1 MSKDYYEILGIAKNA
16 SKEDIKRAYR
26 KLAHQHHPDKKG
38 GDEKKF
44 KEINEAYQ
52 VLGDDTKR
60 SQYDQYG
67 RTFNS
72 QGPGRQEWDF
82 GGFFAQGGPASGWE
96 GMDFGDIF
104 EDLFTGFGG
113 GGQKRRARRGSD
125 IAINMEVPF
134 AESVFGGKR
143 SVIIEK
149 RSACEN
155 CGGSGANP
163 PAGGGSG
170 LKKCGTCQGTGTIRE
185 TRRSIF
191 GSFSSLAECS
201 VCGGKGEIP
210 EKACDACRGVGILRK
225 QETIHI
231 EIPAGIRD
239 GEAIKLTGL
248 GEAMSGGSSGDL
260 YVKIKVHPHPVFQRE
275 GHDLLMELHISIS
288 KMLLGGEE
296 NIETLDGKVE
306 IKIPELSKSGD
317 FLRLRGKGVPSGRGH
332 SRGDLLVR
340 LLHKLP
346 KKLSPSAKKL
356 LFDLEREGL

>member
-1 MSKDYYEILGIAKNA
+1 MSKDNYEILGVGKNA

-52 VLGDDTKR
+52 ILGDDTKR
-60 SQYDQYG
+60 SQYDQFG
-67 RTFNS
+67 RTFSS
-72 QGPGRQEWDF
+72 QGGHGQQGWRGDF
-82 GGFFAQGGPASGWE
+82 SDFAQGFE
-96 GMDFGDIF
+96 GMSF
-104 EDLFTGFGG
+104 EDLFACFGG
-113 GGQKRRARRGSD
+113 GGQRKRARRGSD
-125 IAINMEVPF
+125 IAINLEVPF

-149 RSACEN
+149 RSACIE
-155 CGGSGANP
+155 CGGSGVEK
-163 PAGGGSG
+163 SS
-170 LKKCGTCQGTGTIRE
+170 LMKKCGTCQGTGTVRE

-201 VCGGKGEIP
+201 ICKGRGEIP
-210 EKACDACRGVGILRK
+210 EKACHNCKGAGILRK

-231 EIPAGIRD
+231 DIPAGIRD
-239 GEAIKLTGL
+239 GEAIKLTGM
-248 GEAMSGGSSGDL
+248 GEAVQGGISGDL
-260 YVKIKVHPHPVFQRE
+260 YVKIKVHPHPVFRRE
-275 GHDLLMELHISIS
+275 GQDLLMELHLPLS
-288 KMLLGGEE
+288 KMLLGGDET
-296 NIETLDGKVE
+296 IETLDGKVE

-340 LLHKLP
+340 LLPKLP
-346 KKLSPSAKKL
+346 KKLFSQAKKL
-356 LFDLEREGL
+356 LADLEKEGL

>member
-1 MSKDYYEILGIAKNA
+1 MSKDYYEILGVSKNA
-16 SKEDIKRAYR
+16 LREEIKRAYR
-26 KLAHQHHPDKKG
+26 KLAHQHHPDKRG

-52 VLGDDTKR
+52 ILGDDTKR
-60 SQYDQYG
+60 SQYDQFG
-67 RTFNS
+67 RTFSS
-72 QGPGRQEWDF
+72 QGGPGQQGWSGDF
-82 GGFFAQGGPASGWE
+82 SDFAQGFE
-96 GMDFGDIF
+96 GMGFGDIF
-104 EDLFTGFGG
+104 EDLFAGFGG
-113 GGQKRRARRGSD
+113 GGHKRRARRGSD
-125 IAINMEVPF
+125 IAINLEVPF

-155 CGGSGANP
+155 CGGSGAEKN
-163 PAGGGSG
+163 SSI
-170 LKKCGTCQGTGTIRE
+170 KKCGTCQGTGTVRE
-185 TRRSIF
+185 TRRSIY

-201 VCGGKGEIP
+201 ICNGRGEAP
-210 EKACDACRGVGILRK
+210 EKACHMCRGVGITRK

-231 EIPAGIRD
+231 EIPSGIRD

-296 NIETLDGKVE
+296 TIETLDGKVE

-340 LLHKLP
+340 LLPKLP
-346 KKLSPSAKKL
+346 KKLSTSAKKL
-356 LFDLEREGL
+356 LSDLEREGL

>member
-1 MSKDYYEILGIAKNA
+1 MSKDYYEILGVGKNA

-52 VLGDDTKR
+52 ILGDDTKR
-60 SQYDQYG
+60 SQYDQFG
-67 RTFNS
+67 RTFSS
-72 QGPGRQEWDF
+72 QGGHGQQGWSGDF
-82 GGFFAQGGPASGWE
+82 SDFAQGFE
-96 GMDFGDIF
+96 GMSFGDIF
-104 EDLFTGFGG
+104 EDLFAGFGG
-113 GGQKRRARRGSD
+113 GGQRKRARRGSD
-125 IAINMEVPF
+125 IAINLEVPF

-149 RSACEN
+149 RSACIE
-155 CGGSGANP
+155 CGGSGVEK
-163 PAGGGSG
+163 SS
-170 LKKCGTCQGTGTIRE
+170 LMKKCGTCQGTGTVRE

-201 VCGGKGEIP
+201 ICKGRGEIP
-210 EKACDACRGVGILRK
+210 EKACHNCKGAGILRK

-231 EIPAGIRD
+231 DIPAGIRD
-239 GEAIKLTGL
+239 GEAIKLTGM
-248 GEAMSGGSSGDL
+248 GEAVQGGISGDL
-260 YVKIKVHPHPVFQRE
+260 YVKIKVHPHPVFRRE
-275 GHDLLMELHISIS
+275 GHDLLMELHLPLS
-288 KMLLGGEE
+288 KMLLGGDET
-296 NIETLDGKVE
+296 IETLDGKVE

-340 LLHKLP
+340 LLPKLT
-346 KKLSPSAKKL
+346 KKLSSQAKKL
-356 LFDLEREGL
+356 LADLEKEGL